1 MKKKI
6 IIIIVIVLIIAI
18 LIGGGLVAYYI
29 SNKEKTTPE
38 DIWNQYISYI
48 NEEKYEEMY
57 EMITDTAK
65 SQISKEDF
73 IKRNENIYSGI
84 DMANLDI
91 QITNVEEEEKNI
103 SKINY
108 TETMETSAGNVEFQ
122 NTVRIVKNDQREYK
136 IEWSH
141 NLILPGLNSTDK
153 VRVKTIKAKRGEI
166 DDKNGIML
174 AGEGKVSSI
183 GIVPGKL
190 PENKEETIQQIS
202 DILGISVE
210 TINKALSASWVKDD
224 TFVPIKKV
232 EQSETEIKE
241 KVLQISGIKITSETS
256 RVYPLGEA
264 SAQLVG
270 YVQTITAEELEK
282 NKGKGYTSTS
292 LIGKAGLEKQYEEQ
306 LKGNNGLE
314 IYIEDEKGKRK
325 SEIAKID
332 VKNGE
337 NIKLTID
344 STIQQKLYEELKNDA
359 GFFVVMEPNTG
370 ELLALVSTPSYNPNK
385 FVLGMTSD
393 EWNEINNNENKPMF
407 VRYQQ
412 SYIPGSTFKPIT
424 GAIGLTTGTLSV
436 DDTFTYN
443 GLSWK
448 KDGWG
453 EFDITTLTSYS
464 GPKNLKNALI
474 HSDNIYFAQAALQI
488 GKKNFTDGLNKILFN
503 QDLNL
508 EISTAKSQ
516 YSNSKDISN
525 EKVLADSGYGQ
536 GEILVNP
543 ILMASIYSAFNNDGN
558 MIKPYIIEKDNKNV
572 EYLVKNAFSKE
583 AANIIKEDLIQVVED
598 SEGTAKDMKV
608 IGRTIAGKTG
618 TAEIKAS
625 KEDTT
630 GTELGWFSVFTTDE
644 NMDRPI
650 MIISMVEDVKGR
662 GGSGYVV
669 KKDSQVLEKWLSDN

>member
-1 MKKKI
+1 MARWI
-6 IIIIVIVLIIAI
+6 R
-18 LIGGGLVAYYI
+18 
-29 SNKEKTTPE
+29 
-38 DIWNQYISYI
+38 NQYD
-48 NEEKYEEMY
+48 KALTYENLMK
-57 EMITDTAK
+57 AHK
-65 SQISKEDF
+65 LSKRGKFLRKDVILFSMDVE
-73 IKRNENIYSGI
+73 ENI
-84 DMANLDI
+84 
-91 QITNVEEEEKNI
+91 
-103 SKINY
+103 
-108 TETMETSAGNVEFQ
+108 
-122 NTVRIVKNDQREYK
+122 
-136 IEWSH
+136 
-141 NLILPGLNSTDK
+141 
-153 VRVKTIKAKRGEI
+153 
-166 DDKNGIML
+166 
-174 AGEGKVSSI
+174 
-183 GIVPGKL
+183 
-190 PENKEETIQQIS
+190 
-202 DILGISVE
+202 
-210 TINKALSASWVKDD
+210 
-224 TFVPIKKV
+224 
-232 EQSETEIKE
+232 
-241 KVLQISGIKITSETS
+241 
-256 RVYPLGEA
+256 
-264 SAQLVG
+264 
-270 YVQTITAEELEK
+270 
-282 NKGKGYTSTS
+282 
-292 LIGKAGLEKQYEEQ
+292 
-306 LKGNNGLE
+306 
-314 IYIEDEKGKRK
+314 
-325 SEIAKID
+325 
-332 VKNGE
+332 
-337 NIKLTID
+337 
-344 STIQQKLYEELKNDA
+344 QKLYEELKNDA

-558 MIKPYIIEKDNKNV
+558 MVKPYIIEKDNKNV

-583 AANIIKEDLIQVVED
+583 AANIIKEDLIQVVENP
-598 SEGTAKDMKV
+598 EGTANDMKV
-608 IGRTIAGKTG
+608 SGRTIAGKTG
-618 TAEIKAS
+618 TAELKAS
-625 KEDTT
+625 KDAQADV
-630 GTELGWFSVFTTDE
+630 LGWFDCFTTDE
-644 NMDRPI
+644 NNNQLLVV
-650 MIISMVEDVKGR
+650 SMVENGR
-662 GGSGYVV
+662 DLGGSHYLI
-669 KKDSQVLEKWLSDN
+669 KKIKTLFQ